1 MIFNRIIFL
10 GSPEFAVPSLAKIYE
25 VYKTSLIAIF
35 TRFDQKKGRNLQLSA
50 TPVKLFAQEKKLQ
63 IYQPATKEE
72 LAAQIQQLNPDLIIV
87 AAYGMII
94 PKSITDNYFCLNI
107 HPSLLPKY
115 RGAAPIQTALLN
127 QDQVTGTTLMQVNE
141 FLDQGPILWQKQVA
155 ILPADNLGSLS
166 EKLALISA
174 EELLNYLTY
183 LKNQTEI
190 KYEQQEDSL
199 ASYSTKILPIDL
211 NLNCAKNKEEFIAK
225 VKAFSP
231 KPGAFF
237 SYQDKRYKILAAH
250 LENDELVIEQIQP
263 EGKKVM
269 SYKEF
274 LLGHAALDLYTLFG
288 GL

>member
-211 NLNCAKNKEEFIAK
+211 NLNCAKNKEEL
-225 VKAFSP
+225 S
-231 KPGAFF
+231 
-237 SYQDKRYKILAAH
+237 
-250 LENDELVIEQIQP
+250 
-263 EGKKVM
+263 
-269 SYKEF
+269 
-274 LLGHAALDLYTLFG
+274 
-288 GL
+288 